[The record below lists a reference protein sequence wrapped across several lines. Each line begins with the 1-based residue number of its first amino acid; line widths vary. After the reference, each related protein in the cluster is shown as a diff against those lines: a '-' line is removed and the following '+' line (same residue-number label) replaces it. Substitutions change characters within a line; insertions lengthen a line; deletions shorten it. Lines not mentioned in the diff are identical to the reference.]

1 MCLVSGIYIKKI
13 HLEFLV
19 ALSIVSKRVHANA
32 ATDSRLI
39 IETPSVRPS
48 RPPIS
53 ATRERGEVERTSRDT
68 GIFLEKVILTT
79 PEESLGVVPTRMVL
93 MSISEQGLAQASEGT

>member
-1 MCLVSGIYIKKI
+1 MIFLNIIYSFLK
-13 HLEFLV
+13 HLALFL
-19 ALSIVSKRVHANA
+19 KRVHPNA

-39 IETPSVRPS
+39 IETPKVRPR

-53 ATRERGEVERTSRDT
+53 ATRERGEVERTSLDT

-79 PEESLGVVPTRMVL
+79 PDESLGVVPTRMVL